1 MVCYFV
7 VEDTKFC
14 SCSCYSKRVRNIRE
28 TNSNDK
34 RRVLTHGFF
43 ENIVHEQ
50 IVRLKDL
57 VSAAPGQ
64 IVSKTLVQNK
74 AVSVTLF
81 AFAKGEEISSHD
93 SEGDALVTVFEGVG
107 RFTVNGVDHILK
119 EGESIVMPATL
130 PHAIQAVE
138 DCKWML
144 TVVF

>member
-1 MVCYFV
+1 MALL
-7 VEDTKFC
+7 K
-14 SCSCYSKRVRNIRE
+14 
-28 TNSNDK
+28 
-34 RRVLTHGFF
+34 
-43 ENIVHEQ
+43 NIVHEQ

-57 VSAAPGQ
+57 VSVTPGQ

-74 AVSVTLF
+74 SVSVTLF
-81 AFAKGEEISSHD
+81 AFAQGEEISSHD

-107 RFTVNGVDHILK
+107 RFTINGTNHILK

>member
-1 MVCYFV
+1 MALL
-7 VEDTKFC
+7 K
-14 SCSCYSKRVRNIRE
+14 
-28 TNSNDK
+28 
-34 RRVLTHGFF
+34 
-43 ENIVHEQ
+43 NIVHEQ

-57 VSAAPGQ
+57 VSVAPGQ

-74 AVSVTLF
+74 SVSVTLF
-81 AFAKGEEISSHD
+81 AFAQGEEISSHD

-107 RFTVNGVDHILK
+107 RFTIHGTDHILK

>member
-1 MVCYFV
+1 MAFL
-7 VEDTKFC
+7 K
-14 SCSCYSKRVRNIRE
+14 
-28 TNSNDK
+28 
-34 RRVLTHGFF
+34 
-43 ENIVHEQ
+43 NIVHEQ

>member
-1 MVCYFV
+1 MALL
-7 VEDTKFC
+7 K
-14 SCSCYSKRVRNIRE
+14 
-28 TNSNDK
+28 
-34 RRVLTHGFF
+34 
-43 ENIVHEQ
+43 NIVQEQ

-57 VSAAPGQ
+57 VSVVPGQ

-74 AVSVTLF
+74 SVSVTLF

-107 RFTVNGVDHILK
+107 RFIVKGTDHILK